1 MFCMNCGQKLQDGEK
16 FCPKCGTA
24 VEHEQT
30 GDGSGFTYESYRSLD
45 GRIPDRENIPSG
57 MKLGMT
63 AFFIILAVLLLMVP
77 AGIVVYLTAGLNG
90 QKNRL
95 VSVIEEAEIPE
106 YEEQEKTIAGKWNK
120 LNITDVWEKKYILGK
135 LEQICA
141 DVEKFHQCIE
151 EIGEL
156 EDAKEQYNL
165 EGSDSGGYS
174 YYEKILDEC
183 TEAAEKRR
191 AREVFQLLKDA
202 KKCQKELVEAND
214 IYIEDMIHAY
224 KEADLS
230 GAGQKE
236 TVSYEKYMD
245 KLQKLVS
252 EDEKDYQAIGQIF
265 QKMNKTV
272 GKYAEPVK
280 LLEMNVQQVDVAGF
294 PKVKLYLRV
303 LNPASGEVPDNLDG
317 GMFYVR
323 KENANA
329 QYVKQK
335 VTNVSQ
341 LDETEVLKVDMVAD
355 VSGSMSGQ
363 PIQEA
368 KESMSNFIRSVQFS
382 AGDMVELTSFSTGVR
397 LEQEFCGDEGLLL
410 SKINDLYT
418 GDSTSLYDA
427 LYTAVERTAAQS
439 GARCVMAFTDGQDN
453 YSDCT
458 RDDVVDAAQRY
469 HVPVF
474 IIGIGDA
481 DYSDASY
488 IAQQTGGVYYNI
500 HDVYS
505 MESIYDEIY
514 QMEKDLFLVEFK
526 DNTGAAVSDVSN
538 IETGYH
544 SIEYGGSCSYSYT
557 PNVLLNVRS
566 SSFYQDGPEAVVER
580 YLRGFADAVTESDF
594 SYISDCLKP
603 GSAIYKE
610 QQSYVL
616 RDIEE
621 QLDSFE
627 IVSVDYS
634 GGQNCVVLARETYF
648 VQVSGQPLQLMTQ
661 ECQYALEETGGQ
673 WKMTAFVGK
682 VRVLSR
688 IRQ

>member
-1 MFCMNCGQKLQDGEK
+1 MFCMNCGQKLQDGEN
-16 FCPKCGTA
+16 FCPRCGTA
-24 VEHEQT
+24 VKHEQPES
-30 GDGSGFTYESYRSLD
+30 GKGFTCENGGSLD
-45 GRIPDRENIPSG
+45 GRFSDKENIPPG
-57 MKLGMT
+57 MNRGMI
-63 AFFIILAVLLLMVP
+63 ALFIILSVLLLMVT
-77 AGIVVYLTAGLNG
+77 AGIIIYLTAGLNG

-95 VSVIEEAEIPE
+95 ASVIEEAKIPE
-106 YEEQEKTIAGKWNK
+106 YTAKEETIAGDWSK
-120 LNITDVWEKKYILGK
+120 LNLTDVSEKKALLGK
-135 LEQICA
+135 MEQICE
-141 DVEKFHQCIE
+141 DVEEFQQCVE
-151 EIGEL
+151 EIGKM
-156 EDAKEQYNL
+156 EDSKERYNL
-165 EGSDSGGYS
+165 DSRGKERYRC
-174 YYEKILDEC
+174 YEEILDAC
-183 TEAAEKRR
+183 TEAMEKRQ
-191 AREVFQLLKDA
+191 AREVVQLMKDA
-202 KKCQKELVEAND
+202 RKCQKELAETND
-214 IYIEDMIHAY
+214 TYIEDMIQAY
-224 KEADLS
+224 EKADLS
-230 GAGQKE
+230 DASQKE
-236 TVSYEKYMD
+236 TASYEKYMD
-245 KLQKLVS
+245 KIEKLLS
-252 EDEKDYQAIGQIF
+252 EEGKDYRAIGQIF
-265 QKMNKTV
+265 DKMNQTV
-272 GKYAEPVK
+272 GKYAEPENP
-280 LLEMNVQQVDVAGF
+280 LDMHVQQVDVADF

-303 LNPASGEVPDNLDG
+303 LNSASGEVPDNLDS

-323 KENANA
+323 KEDANA

-363 PIQEA
+363 SIREA
-368 KESMSNFIRSVQFS
+368 KESMSNFVRSVQFS

-397 LEQEFCGDEGLLL
+397 LEQEFCSDEGLLL

-505 MESIYDEIY
+505 MESIYNEIY

-526 DNTGAAVSDVSN
+526 DNTGAQVSDVSN
-538 IETGYH
+538 IETGYQ

-557 PNVLLNVRS
+557 PNVLLNVKS
-566 SSFYQDGPEAVVER
+566 SRFYQDGPQAVVER
-580 YLRGFADAVTESDF
+580 YLRGFAEAVTKSDF

-603 GSAIYKE
+603 GSTIFKE

-634 GGQNCVVLARETYF
+634 GGHNCVVLTRETYF
-648 VQVSGQPLQLMTQ
+648 VQVSGEPLQLMTQ
-661 ECQYALEETGGQ
+661 ECQYALEESGGQ